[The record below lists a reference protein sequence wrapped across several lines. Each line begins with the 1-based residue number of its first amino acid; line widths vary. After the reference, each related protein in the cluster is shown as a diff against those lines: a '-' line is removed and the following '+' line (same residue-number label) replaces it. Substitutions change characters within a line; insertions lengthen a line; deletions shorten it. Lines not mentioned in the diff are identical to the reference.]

1 MQAPGR
7 PDKDPVLGSGRRLVA
22 DGGPVATLR
31 LLDNVATT
39 TGVPVTTDQPTRTD
53 DEHEHP
59 GLNQNTRGVGHDD
72 DFAGERPPHPQDR
85 RTTTTD
91 MSWMLWTAIG
101 IGGIWVAVLLISLL
115 APDLVSGSQQEHL
128 PVAAFATW
136 FWGGVGTMVL
146 LWAMGRL
153 RGSARWQPIWIGLS
167 VVTLGIWALA
177 TVLATTLPVMVT
189 GTDPT
194 QIPFAALFA
203 PVAAAMLTALAGV
216 VTNVFRQGLGG
227 G

>member
-1 MQAPGR
+1 MMTTSEAN
-7 PDKDPVLGSGRRLVA
+7 DH
-22 DGGPVATLR
+22 AT
-31 LLDNVATT
+31 
-39 TGVPVTTDQPTRTD
+39 
-53 DEHEHP
+53 
-59 GLNQNTRGVGHDD
+59 
-72 DFAGERPPHPQDR
+72 PQDG
-85 RTTTTD
+85 RTTTD
-91 MSWMLWTAIG
+91 LSWMLWAAIG

-128 PVAAFATW
+128 PVAAFTTW

-177 TVLATTLPVMVT
+177 TILAITLPVMVT

-194 QIPFAALFA
+194 RIPFAALFA
-203 PVAAAMLTALAGV
+203 PVAAAMLTALAGAV
-216 VTNVFRQGLGG
+216 ATVFRGGLGG

>member
-1 MQAPGR
+1 MTTSEAN
-7 PDKDPVLGSGRRLVA
+7 DH
-22 DGGPVATLR
+22 AT
-31 LLDNVATT
+31 
-39 TGVPVTTDQPTRTD
+39 
-53 DEHEHP
+53 
-59 GLNQNTRGVGHDD
+59 
-72 DFAGERPPHPQDR
+72 PQDR

-91 MSWMLWTAIG
+91 LSWMLWTAIG

-128 PVAAFATW
+128 PVAAFTTW
-136 FWGGVGTMVL
+136 FWGAVGTMVL

-167 VVTLGIWALA
+167 VATLGIWTLA
-177 TVLATTLPVMVT
+177 TILAITLPVMVT

-194 QIPFAALFA
+194 RIPFAALFA

-227 G
+227 E

>member
-189 GTDPT
+189 GP
-194 QIPFAALFA
+194 IRRRSPL
-203 PVAAAMLTALAGV
+203 PPCSHRLP
-216 VTNVFRQGLGG
+216 RRC
-227 G
+227 